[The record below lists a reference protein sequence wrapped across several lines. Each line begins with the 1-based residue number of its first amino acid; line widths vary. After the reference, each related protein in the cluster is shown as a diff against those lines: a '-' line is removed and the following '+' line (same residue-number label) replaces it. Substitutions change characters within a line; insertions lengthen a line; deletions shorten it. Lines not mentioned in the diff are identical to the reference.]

1 MLSYAHE
8 QKYMGVRLIGVANKT
23 QFLRLSW
30 ALPNDTT
37 ISTASLRLRVPQT
50 PRSRDL
56 TMFVSPDDRLSDN
69 PIALPLAAHA
79 RAG

>member
-1 MLSYAHE
+1 
-8 QKYMGVRLIGVANKT
+8 MGVRLIGVANKM
-23 QFLRLSW
+23 QFLRRSW
-30 ALPNDTT
+30 ALPNNLKHNEVNFTT
-37 ISTASLRLRVPQT
+37 ISTHSLHLRVAQT

-56 TMFVSPDDRLSDN
+56 AILVSTDDRQIDN